1 MFNECISPIFPHDFH
16 KSSLQK
22 TVVVDM
28 TKSIL
33 ETNSMVIDME
43 EAPLLVLRLRIRLE
57 KHGVYLDHG
66 KFLAMLEDDNDV
78 MTVLKFCREA
88 LQIVDEGDDLN
99 DAVGIYQEQDL
110 PFDDFCQR
118 MIDTDEMKV
127 IHEALGKSEMMKQA
141 LGGMISVSNDYF
153 NGSVEVAR
161 GKHMSVMSKGVDVGE
176 RRLDRKRILN
186 DVKRRMDNAIRS

>member
-1 MFNECISPIFPHDFH
+1 M
-16 KSSLQK
+16 
-22 TVVVDM
+22 VDM

-33 ETNSMVIDME
+33 ESDKTNSMVIDME

-99 DAVGIYQEQDL
+99 DAVGIYQQQDL
-110 PFDDFCQR
+110 PFDDFCQQ
-118 MIDTDEMKV
+118 MIDTDEMMV
-127 IHEALGKSEMMKQA
+127 IREAFGKSEMMKLA
-141 LGGMISVSNDYF
+141 LGGMISVSNDYV

-161 GKHMSVMSKGVDVGE
+161 GKRMSVMSKGVDVGD
-176 RRLDRKRILN
+176 RRLGRKRILKE
-186 DVKRRMDNAIRS
+186 VKRRMDNALRS